1 MAFPS
6 REEPCWAQLS
16 CRLDGRAQGLWNST
30 WGPWGCGTAPGGR
43 GAVGQHLGAPC
54 PRAVL
59 SAAPLALTPSKAEM
73 LDFNVVFHLLEKYL
87 NFRWIGGRVKFP
99 YSVEGHRFGEDKWWY
114 PLLGSAAA
122 FPSPRDFWN
131 ANRDGG
137 VCTGAPGVHTDSGTL
152 SVRTCSG

>member
-1 MAFPS
+1 MWHFPAVRSPVGHSSPAGRMAEL
-6 REEPCWAQLS
+6 R
-16 CRLDGRAQGLWNST
+16 D
-30 WGPWGCGTAPGGR
+30 CGTAPGGH
-43 GAVGQHLGAPC
+43 GAVGQHLGDVGLWNSPLGAPC

-87 NFRWIGGRVKFP
+87 NFRWIGDRVKFP

-122 FPSPRDFWN
+122 FPSPRDF
-131 ANRDGG
+131 
-137 VCTGAPGVHTDSGTL
+137 
-152 SVRTCSG
+152 